1 MKTSVLALLPVV
13 ALAAALLGADAS
25 SDVTCS
31 SLNGPFCHGVSRDL
45 ARPGRHAMLN
55 LDRDREETKRLDF
68 AKRIKVENVLKQYQL
83 DAVQAESEELTQEE
97 VMERLETLLDET
109 AALLSELITPEEESP
124 VVGSFA
130 FSNQGDTFE
139 QLEKMD
145 GKELKEFFEL
155 AYDEVIRSWEYTLED
170 MSPEIS
176 QGLRRSI
183 DNMKAVKDHATYN
196 FQLLD
201 DVTKSS
207 ITRRFRDHRLV
218 EVQRAFERLITA
230 RHDAER
236 QVAFEMAIF
245 VFQLADADA
254 AASSRAKKTQEIA
267 SSDDAENAR
276 EASKQPDAAA

>member
-1 MKTSVLALLPVV
+1 MKTVV
-13 ALAAALLGADAS
+13 ALVIVALATAVHATDATAEMI
-25 SDVTCS
+25 TCS
-31 SLNGPFCHGVSRDL
+31 SLNGPFCSGVTRDL
-45 ARPGRHAMLN
+45 ARPPRHATLD

-83 DAVQAESEELTQEE
+83 NAVQAEDEELSQAD

-109 AALLSELITPEEESP
+109 AALLSELVTPEEESP
-124 VVGSFA
+124 IVGSFA
-130 FSNQGDTFE
+130 FSNHGDTFE

-155 AYDEVIRSWEYTLED
+155 AFDEVIRSWEYTLED

-183 DNMKAVKDHATYN
+183 ENMKAIQDHTTYS

-201 DVTKSS
+201 ETTMKN

-218 EVQRAFERLITA
+218 EVQRAFERVITA

-236 QVAFEMAIF
+236 QVAFEMAIY

-254 AASSRAKKTQEIA
+254 AARKKAKRAQAIGGDAKKPRHPSQQQ
-267 SSDDAENAR
+267 SDKT
-276 EASKQPDAAA
+276 S